1 MVLVSLMSIYGMSNG
16 LLQEIQ
22 HTHRK
27 QPTCRPDSLKC
38 TSCIPYIGIHLLYLI
53 TFLYVFIIFVM
64 YSVLFSLCIH
74 YIRYVFI
81 IFVMYSLYSLCIHY
95 IRYVFIIFVM
105 YSVLFS
111 LCIQY

>member
-1 MVLVSLMSIYGMSNG
+1 MSIYGMSNG

-27 QPTCRPDSLKC
+27 QPTCRSDSLKC

-64 YSVLFSLCIH
+64 YSVLFSLCIQ
-74 YIRYVFI
+74 YCFLYVFSMLL
-81 IFVMYSLYSLCIHY
+81 VSL
-95 IRYVFIIFVM
+95 F
-105 YSVLFS
+105 
-111 LCIQY
+111 

>member
-1 MVLVSLMSIYGMSNG
+1 MVLVSLMSIDGMSNG

-53 TFLYVFIIFVM
+53 TFFLR
-64 YSVLFSLCIH
+64 IH
-74 YIRYVFI
+74 YIRYVFSI
-81 IFVMYSLYSLCIHY
+81 VFFMYSE
-95 IRYVFIIFVM
+95 
-105 YSVLFS
+105 LFS
-111 LCIQY
+111 LCIQYVIGKFILIY